1 MMLEVG
7 EPPFGHLLSVPVEK
21 GGDLLLRYHL
31 AVYANALPEIVQLGR
46 GVESRPVP
54 RRLQDGGQ
62 HVGHGAFAVGACDV
76 DGEVVALGVSHGA
89 AHPRDGFQTALVCGT
104 ACSLERNEISVEE
117 IEGLLIGH
125 GFAVCLYRSV
135 FNSAGAGVYSSTRW
149 LLRRNR

>member
-1 MMLEVG
+1 MG
-7 EPPFGHLLSVPVEK
+7 
-21 GGDLLLRYHL
+21 Y
-31 AVYANALPEIVQLGR
+31 
-46 GVESRPVP
+46 
-54 RRLQDGGQ
+54 
-62 HVGHGAFAVGACDV
+62 GAFAVGACDV

-135 FNSAGAGVYSSTRW
+135 FNSAGAGRLFVHQMAFAPEPVNDVVEYGEQEDVAAHPPSTSP
-149 LLRRNR
+149 